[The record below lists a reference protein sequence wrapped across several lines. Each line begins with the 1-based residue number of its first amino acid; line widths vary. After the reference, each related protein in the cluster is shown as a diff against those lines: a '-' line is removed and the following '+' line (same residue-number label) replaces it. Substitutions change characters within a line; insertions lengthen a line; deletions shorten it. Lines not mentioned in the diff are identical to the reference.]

1 MWSLAESKNGVNDD
15 MINRLELMWQQ
26 LEVPSLQRFD
36 FMCKYVRTDLQSERA
51 SRPVDAALRARWVLV
66 LT

>member
-1 MWSLAESKNGVNDD
+1 

-36 FMCKYVRTDLQSERA
+36 FMCKYVRPCVSRLAVLRTCAGVRWGRA
-51 SRPVDAALRARWVLV
+51 CELV
-66 LT
+66 NVACR